1 MMRILLA
8 FIVVAFI
15 PGLGSATEI
24 TVGFGND
31 KPPFVFGRDGKGLE
45 IDIFREA
52 LAESGHH
59 LKVLHFNNDA
69 LVEAVA
75 KGRVDAVAT
84 ARTNDPELCR
94 VERFV
99 RFDNV
104 AVSLE
109 SQQLAIHGIEDLA
122 GHRVVAWQG
131 AYQDLGESF
140 YGMFAPESSNGAG
153 RYLEHHSQ
161 EAQVKMF
168 WMNRADV
175 LIIDK
180 VIFEWY
186 RSQLSPDFESRRP
199 VQFHWIFSSPTY
211 FPALFKDNAL
221 CDQFRD
227 GLEKLKA
234 SGRYEELYGS
244 YINN

>member
-1 MMRILLA
+1 MRYLFA
-8 FIVVAFI
+8 FIVVALF
-15 PGLGSATEI
+15 PCFGSANEI
-24 TVGFGND
+24 TVGFGKD
-31 KPPFVFGRDGKGLE
+31 KPPFVFGRDAKGLE

-52 LAESGHH
+52 LAEAGYN
-59 LKVLHFNNDA
+59 LKVLHFNNEA

-75 KGRVDAVAT
+75 MGRVDAVAT
-84 ARTNDPELCR
+84 ARSDDPQLCK

-104 AVSLE
+104 AVSLQ
-109 SQQLAIHGIEDLA
+109 SQQLPIRDVEDLA
-122 GHRVVAWQG
+122 GQRVVAWQG

-140 YGMFAPESSNGAG
+140 YRLFAPEHSRDDR

-168 WMNRADV
+168 WLDRADV

-186 RSQLSPDFESRRP
+186 RSQLPPNFQSQRP
-199 VQFHWIFSSPTY
+199 VQFHSVFSFPTY
-211 FPALFKDNAL
+211 FPALFKDKTL
-221 CDQFRD
+221 CDQFRG

-244 YINN
+244 YIND